1 MTNHWFTN
9 NGFKQNNMIIRTT
22 EKNIYKD
29 NKCLGEMKVYRTLKF
44 GQNLE
49 NNQIYY

>member
-1 MTNHWFTN
+1 
-9 NGFKQNNMIIRTT
+9 MIGTT

-29 NKCLGEMKVYRTLKF
+29 NTRLGEMKVYRTPKF

-49 NNQIYY
+49 NNKYTTNYILHIIIHAW